1 MPEYTAAH
9 IAELVN
15 ARLEGDGGTIIR
27 GVAPAGAAGPDH
39 LTFVERRSILRQLED
54 SAPGAVLVR
63 EGVDIP
69 DAIPAILRVDHP
81 GAAFAR
87 SVTLFHPDPPAT
99 PGVHPTAVVGP
110 GVEFGNDVS
119 VGPHVVLEDGVVL
132 GDRSAIGPS
141 VLLGPGVRIGM
152 DCRIRHGVSILA
164 GSVLGDRVVVHE
176 GARIGAE
183 GFGFAATEDR
193 AVRIPQVG
201 GCLIGDDVEIGANST
216 IDRGALGDTSIGAR
230 TKLDNLVHVGHN
242 VEIGEDCMI
251 VAQVGIAGST
261 RVGDG
266 VSLAG
271 QVGLAGHLT
280 IGDGARIAA
289 RAAVFKSVPEGATYS
304 GTPARPHRA
313 ALRARAAVMRL
324 PDALARLAA
333 IERRLDDGGDDE

>member
-1 MPEYTAAH
+1 MPDYTAAH
-9 IAELVN
+9 IAGLVN
-15 ARLEGDGGTIIR
+15 ARLEGDGDTIIR

-39 LTFVERRSILRQLED
+39 LTFVERSSVLRQLSD
-54 SAPGAVLVR
+54 SAPAAVLVR
-63 EGVDIP
+63 EGVDMP
-69 DAIPAILRVDHP
+69 GDIPAILRVDYP
-81 GAAFAR
+81 GAAFAA
-87 SVTLFHPDPPAT
+87 SVALFHPDPRAT
-99 PGVHPTAVVGP
+99 PGVHPTAIVGT
-110 GVEFGNDVS
+110 GAEFGDDVS
-119 VGPHVVLEDGVVL
+119 VGPYVVLEDGVVL
-132 GDRSAIGPS
+132 GDGTAVGPS
-141 VLLGPGVRIGM
+141 VLLGAGVRIGM

-164 GSVLGDRVVVHE
+164 GSVLGDRVIVHE

-183 GFGFAATEDR
+183 GFGFAATNDR

-201 GCLIGDDVEIGANST
+201 GCVIGDDVEIGANST

-242 VEIGEDCMI
+242 VVIGEDCMI

-266 VSLAG
+266 VALAG
-271 QVGLAGHLT
+271 QVGVAGHLS

-289 RAAVFKSVPEGATYS
+289 RAAVFKSVPAGATYS

-333 IERRLDDGGDDE
+333 IERRLDDEDDEE